1 MNSDRLSFLFICE
14 AEESTIPVFM
24 FEVTLSAAGISEALP
39 GLLPCLS
46 FFCPKGWCSGE
57 PKIGFFALFHA
68 VDRRSRGRGGEEE
81 VTQQHKSCLLSPL
94 PGKRER
100 ELEEALKNS
109 DSGQAKAKDPI
120 PDKCKSARK
129 ENIMRAQA
137 STEDQLWREKNQE
150 KEGYLMSFGGL
161 SDGRSGGALAYG
173 NAAMTAGEL
182 SPPQLISQRL
192 PNSAF
197 ISPRLSLGLQSNVDG
212 QIDMSRM
219 AGVGGGSD
227 VGSAKRSKDDENESR
242 SESDNL
248 EAISG
253 DDVDQENPRK
263 KKRHHRHTP
272 QQIQEL
278 EALFKDCPHPDEK
291 QRLELSRRLCL
302 ESRQV
307 KFWFQNRRT
316 QMKTQIERFENTKL
330 RQEND
335 KMRAANM
342 AIREATQSAAC
353 KNCGGPV
360 MLGNVSVERLQLRLE
375 NARLKEELDRL
386 CAIAKKFLGKSVS
399 SLAGHISPNMP
410 SSVLEIGVGNN
421 IFAGFNSVV
430 APTISALPDYL
441 PGFSSNPLDAVA
453 PTMGKNMEALLGSDR
468 SMLLELA
475 LAAMEELMSMAQMEE
490 PLWLASS
497 QGGPKALNYEQYRR
511 TFRPIAGISPVGSVS
526 EASRETRIVSIDSVA
541 LVETL
546 MDASRWV
553 HMFPSIVAKATTTE
567 LISSGVSG
575 TRDGALELMQAE
587 LHVLSPLVAVREV
600 SFLRFCKQHAEGVWA
615 VVDVAVDG
623 IRADVSS
630 ANCRRLPSGCL
641 VQDMPD
647 GYSKVTWVE
656 HAEYDEGQV
665 HHLYRPLLRSGQ
677 AFGAGRWVATLQRQ
691 CECLATLVSS
701 TAVARDETASI
712 TASGQRS
719 MLKLARRMTNAFCA
733 GVCASP
739 AHGWSKLASETIGED
754 VRVMSRMSVNVPG
767 EPAGL
772 VLSVATSV
780 WIPAPPKRLFDF
792 LCETRFRSKWDILS
806 NGGPMCEMAHI
817 AKGQEAANRVSLIWA
832 TATNASQTSMML
844 LQETYTD
851 ASGAMLVYAPVD
863 IPAMHLV
870 MNGGDSAHVALLPSG
885 FAIVPD
891 GAGYRGELTEEHH
904 SDGAATA
911 GSGSLLTIGF
921 QILVNGQ
928 PTEKLTAETVDTVNG
943 LISCTVQK
951 IKAAVHS
958 EI

>member
-1 MNSDRLSFLFICE
+1 MNSDWLSFLFICE

-24 FEVTLSAAGISEALP
+24 FEVSLSAAGISEALP

-57 PKIGFFALFHA
+57 PKIGFFALFHG
-68 VDRRSRGRGGEEE
+68 VDRRSPGRGGEEE
-81 VTQQHKSCLLSPL
+81 VTQQHKACLLFPSL

-137 STEDQLWREKNQE
+137 STEDQVWREKNQE
-150 KEGYLMSFGGL
+150 KEGSLMSFGGL

-278 EALFKDCPHPDEK
+278 EALFKECPHPDEK

-386 CAIAKKFLGKSVS
+386 CAVAKKFLGKSVS
-399 SLAGHISPNMP
+399 SLAGHISPTMP

-441 PGFSSNPLDAVA
+441 PGFSSNPLDA
-453 PTMGKNMEALLGSDR
+453 
-468 SMLLELA
+468 
-475 LAAMEELMSMAQMEE
+475 
-490 PLWLASS
+490 
-497 QGGPKALNYEQYRR
+497 
-511 TFRPIAGISPVGSVS
+511 
-526 EASRETRIVSIDSVA
+526 
-541 LVETL
+541 
-546 MDASRWV
+546 SRWV

-567 LISSGVSG
+567 LISSGVGG
-575 TRDGALELMQAE
+575 TRDGALQLMQAE

-623 IRADVSS
+623 IRADLSS
-630 ANCRRLPSGCL
+630 TSCRRLPSGCL

-754 VRVMSRMSVNVPG
+754 VRVMTRMSVNVPG
-767 EPAGL
+767 EPVGL
-772 VLSVATSV
+772 VLSAATSV

-817 AKGQEAANRVSLIWA
+817 TKGQEAADRVSLIWA
-832 TATNASQTSMML
+832 TATNANQTSMML

-891 GAGYRGELTEEHH
+891 GAGYQGELTEEHH
-904 SDGAATA
+904 SVGAATA